1 MLAQPWSGAWPGA
14 WVRRRVDPL
23 GSGAPWASNTKHPKL
38 DATYPWEALGHLGGG
53 RRRAKA
59 MLECR
64 RGESSCLLICPV
76 VRRTQV
82 KADTKEHLTCTSQ
95 HSSFFQPQFAHMSF
109 FYKLFKR
116 FFEFS
121 KTPKT
126 SFFKVF
132 FEFWGIGPLLG
143 NCHHKSDVRSVKQ

>member
-53 RRRAKA
+53 RWRAKA

-64 RGESSCLLICPV
+64 RGELLLAHMSSGEEDPG
-76 VRRTQV
+76 
-82 KADTKEHLTCTSQ
+82 KSGHKGASECTSQ

-109 FYKLFKR
+109 VYKLLN
-116 FFEFS
+116 
-121 KTPKT
+121 
-126 SFFKVF
+126 VF
-132 FEFWGIGPLLG
+132 CLVF
-143 NCHHKSDVRSVKQ
+143 